1 MTGKISVLMG
11 IYNCEDT
18 LVSAVR
24 SIQSQT
30 YENWELILCDDGSA
44 DGTFALAEQLAK
56 KDGRIVLLKNERNLG
71 LNKTLNRCLAT
82 ATGDFIARMDGDDES
97 LLHRFETQ
105 IGFLHAHPEFQMVSS
120 PMILFDETGE
130 WGHTTVP
137 ENPKGADIVAGTAIN
152 HAPVMLRKSALET
165 VGGYS
170 EEEFTRRVEDVDL
183 WIRMY
188 AAGFRCHNIQ
198 QPLYRMRND
207 RNALNRRKY
216 RYRIHSVRVRL
227 RGCKLLGLGPIS
239 YLKAIRPMINGLV
252 PAKLRQMIRKQQGN
266 NYEENPFSDP

>member
-1 MTGKISVLMG
+1 MTGRISVLMG
-11 IYNCEDT
+11 IYNCEET

-24 SIQSQT
+24 SIQNQT
-30 YENWELILCDDGSA
+30 YGNWELILCDDGSA

-71 LNKTLNRCLAT
+71 LNKTLNRCLAA
-82 ATGDFIARMDGDDES
+82 ATGEFVARMDGDDES

-105 IGFLHAHPEFQMVSS
+105 ISFLNTHTEFQMVSS

-152 HAPVMLRKSALET
+152 HAPVMLRKAALET

-216 RYRIHSVRVRL
+216 RYRINSVRVRL

-252 PAKLRQMIRKQQGN
+252 PAKLRQMIRKQQGK
-266 NYEENPFSDP
+266 